1 MPVAGGGPDTRG
13 LLRREPLRC
22 QAGVGTADRPACSC
36 AVGTITTPLR
46 KAPLTATVG
55 AAMLLI
61 SLYVRRILTASREP
75 ASQAPSGAR

>member
-1 MPVAGGGPDTRG
+1 MLV
-13 LLRREPLRC
+13 RRRDDHDP
-22 QAGVGTADRPACSC
+22 S
-36 AVGTITTPLR
+36 PLR

-75 ASQAPSGAR
+75 ASQAASGAR